1 MKLEYTA
8 VTDLQWANEARSAVT
23 MTVSFNSLGD
33 VPFTAAPDDTTE
45 HGRELFARAVAGDF
59 GSIREPD
66 TEDAMVFYNLRQQA
80 QIELDASDR
89 TVLRCY
95 EKSIQVPSEWAEYRN
110 DLREIIRA
118 TAFDSS
124 MKLPTRPPFPSD
136 A

>member
-1 MKLEYTA
+1 MKLEYTT
-8 VTDLQWANEARSAVT
+8 VTDLQWASDARSAVT
-23 MTVSFNSLGD
+23 MTVYFNSLGD

-66 TEDAMVFYNLRQQA
+66 TDDAMVFYNLRQQA
-80 QIELDASDR
+80 QIELDASDI

-118 TAFDSS
+118 TSFDAS
-124 MKLPTRPPFPSD
+124 MNLPTRPPFPSG

>member
-1 MKLEYTA
+1 MKFEYTA
-8 VTDLQWANEARSAVT
+8 VTDLQWANNGRAIT
-23 MTVSFNSLGD
+23 MTVCFVTLGA

-59 GSIREPD
+59 GDIRESD
-66 TEDAMVFYNLRQQA
+66 TDDAMLRYNQIQQA
-80 QIELDASDR
+80 QAALDASDR

-95 EKSIQVPSEWAEYRN
+95 EKSIQVPTEWAAYRN

-118 TAFDSS
+118 TSFDSS
-124 MKLPTRPPFPSD
+124 VKLPTRPPFPLD

>member
-1 MKLEYTA
+1 MSFEYTT
-8 VTDLQWANEARSAVT
+8 VTDMQWANEARSAVT
-23 MTVSFNSLGD
+23 MTVDFNSLGL
-33 VPFTAAPDDTTE
+33 VPFTASPDDMEE

-80 QIELDASDR
+80 QIELEASDR

-118 TAFDSS
+118 TSFDAA